1 MKSIHLTKAIMLSMA
16 LLLLNAC
23 AINQISNYDEQSLN
37 QMQLVAKKVDYFYA
51 QLSYLPKDKR
61 TYQQSAQQYLEVEVD
76 LNALKL
82 RQQVRSTNELTLKQ
96 VEIAQTLW
104 SDDRKTHQKKDTIS
118 DFIIKRHR
126 QQFQRVFLAMIKGEE
141 SKPTTSQ

>member
-1 MKSIHLTKAIMLSMA
+1 MKLMLFTKAIMLSMT

-23 AINQISNYDEQSLN
+23 AINQVSDYDAQSLN

-61 TYQQSAQQYLEVEVD
+61 TYQQSAKQYLEVEVD

-82 RQQVRSTNELTLKQ
+82 RQQIRSTNELTLKQ
-96 VEIAQTLW
+96 VEIAQALW
-104 SDDRKTHQKKDTIS
+104 SDDRKTHQKKNTIS

-141 SKPTTSQ
+141 SKPTTSK

>member
-1 MKSIHLTKAIMLSMA
+1 MKSIHLTKAIMLSII

-23 AINQISNYDEQSLN
+23 AINQISDYDQKSMD
-37 QMQLVAKKVDYFYA
+37 QMESVAMKVDYFFTE
-51 QLSYLPKDKR
+51 LSYMPKTQR
-61 TYQQSAQQYLEVEVD
+61 TYESSKSQYIDIDVE

-82 RQQVRSTNELTLKQ
+82 RQQIRTTNELTLKQ

-104 SDDRKTHQKKDTIS
+104 REDRLSHQKKDTIS

-126 QQFQRVFLAMIKGEE
+126 KQFNRVFLAMITGED
-141 SKPTTSQ
+141 SKPKSK

>member
-1 MKSIHLTKAIMLSMA
+1 MNLMHITKAIMLSTI
-16 LLLLNAC
+16 LLFLNAC
-23 AINQISNYDEQSLN
+23 AINQISDYDAQSMN

-51 QLSYLPKDKR
+51 QVSYLPKANR
-61 TYQQSAQQYLEVEVD
+61 TYQQSAKQYLEIEVD

-104 SDDRKTHQKKDTIS
+104 HEDRLSHQKKDTIS

-126 QQFQRVFLAMIKGEE
+126 QQFNRVFLAMITGED
-141 SKPTTSQ
+141 SKPKSK

>member
-1 MKSIHLTKAIMLSMA
+1 MKPIYLTKAFILAAM

-23 AINQISNYDEQSLN
+23 ALNQISDYDVRSMN

-51 QLSYLPKDKR
+51 QISYQPKEKR
-61 TYQQSAQQYLEVEVD
+61 TYSQSAKQYLEIEVD

-82 RQQVRSTNELTLKQ
+82 RQQARPTNELTLKQ

-104 SDDRKTHQKKDTIS
+104 SEDRKSHQKKDTIS

-126 QQFQRVFLAMIKGEE
+126 QQFSRVFLAMIKGEE
-141 SKPTTSQ
+141 SKPTTKS